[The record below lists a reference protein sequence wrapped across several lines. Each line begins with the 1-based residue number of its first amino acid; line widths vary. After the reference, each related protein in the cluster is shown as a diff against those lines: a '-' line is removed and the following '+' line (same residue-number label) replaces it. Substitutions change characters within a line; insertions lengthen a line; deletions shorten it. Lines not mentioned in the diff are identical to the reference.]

1 MRSSLISPVTRPR
14 STTCKH
20 NISPAPQVFCGAV
33 SVSGRFFMQTI
44 DYLQY
49 IVEKIYST
57 VFATVDSAVV
67 SRVFDISLLDF

>member
-1 MRSSLISPVTRPR
+1 MDAI
-14 STTCKH
+14 
-20 NISPAPQVFCGAV
+20 
-33 SVSGRFFMQTI
+33 MQTI

-57 VFATVDSAVV
+57 VFATVDSAAV